1 MMEEEY
7 DLFIEMFE
15 NSEFDWSELDRRSF
29 LREDSVYMKESGGDG
44 YIDVENVI
52 KVKDRFFKVCY
63 TLCGK
68 DLDEIYDLDNPF
80 EVFPYEV
87 VVTKYR

>member
-1 MMEEEY
+1 MEEEY
-7 DLFIEMFE
+7 DLFIEMFD
-15 NSEFDWSELDRRSF
+15 NGEFDWHELDRWSF

-52 KVKDRFFKVCY
+52 KVKDRFFKVYY
-63 TLCGK
+63 TLRGK
-68 DLDEIYDLDNPF
+68 DLDEIYDLDHPF

-87 VVTKYR
+87 VVTKYK

>member
-1 MMEEEY
+1 MEEEY

-68 DLDEIYDLDNPF
+68 DLDEIYDLDHPF

>member
-1 MMEEEY
+1 MEEEY
-7 DLFIEMFE
+7 DLFIEMFD
-15 NSEFDWSELDRRSF
+15 NGEFDWHELDRWTF
-29 LREDSVYMKESGGDG
+29 LNEESVFMEQEGGDG
-44 YIDVENVI
+44 YIGVDNVM

-68 DLDEIYDLDNPF
+68 DLDEIYDLDHPF

-87 VVTKYR
+87 VVTKYK

>member
-1 MMEEEY
+1 MEKEY

-15 NSEFDWSELDRRSF
+15 NGEFDWHELDSWIF
-29 LREDSVYMKESGGDG
+29 LNEESVYEKQDGGDG
-44 YIDVENVI
+44 YIDVENVM
-52 KVKDRFFKVCY
+52 KVKDRFFKVFY

-68 DLDEIYDLDNPF
+68 DLDEVYDLNPPL

-87 VVTKYR
+87 TVIKYK